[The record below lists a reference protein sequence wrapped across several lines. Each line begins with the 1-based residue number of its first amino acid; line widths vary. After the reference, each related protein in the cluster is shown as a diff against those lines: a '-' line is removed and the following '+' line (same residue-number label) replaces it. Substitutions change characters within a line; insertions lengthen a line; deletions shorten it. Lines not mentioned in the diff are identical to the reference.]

1 MIPFADSKV
10 NRCKGLVIWDREDG
24 IVRFAHHTV
33 QQFLLHSD
41 QTGKQ
46 TGDLQCSNDEA
57 ELYVGKICLTYL
69 LFSDFETQ
77 IQVRPAQNRTEQPSD
92 VPQAGPAYWIPE
104 MLGVRSSKLEL
115 PFRLLGLSPS
125 SSALDIDLGKQLRST
140 SELKRSAPSSEVF
153 KKYSLL
159 QYIIDHWVL
168 HTKGFDHRPSLSRK
182 LQDLA
187 MYKTLPFEFRP
198 WGRNRHYGK
207 YGCTSC
213 KPGSAASSEAERLP
227 FMSLLHYA
235 AEAGHWPLMESQW
248 IEEYLLHDVP
258 SDNRQTFQ
266 WDEDARHWLLGESLV
281 RECRHPGKSSDW
293 TICIA
298 IRNGHVTMVERLLS
312 RYYLKWPP
320 NFHATIINAVV
331 VAASCG
337 HKMIFGSLLEYLQS
351 SQPECLEKYV
361 REYGHIILALAAANG
376 HQAIVER
383 LCQEGVAVDEK
394 VDKYGETPISAAS
407 ANGHDDVV
415 RYLLASGARL
425 LKEGVTPLHR
435 AAEYGHATVARTLLE
450 LHRDSSVH
458 AGDRSWKFFDLL
470 GALNRDGETPLLQ
483 AARNG
488 HVGVVQV
495 ILELSSAKNE
505 RWSQAETP
513 ASSHEQKTALHS
525 AAANGHLE
533 VVKLIFDS
541 RKSSV
546 HWLDGNGQ
554 SPLMLAA
561 KGNHIS
567 VVEWLLPRNN
577 MWFEVDKSNRTALTH
592 ALIGGYR
599 EITQLLVEANPSR
612 LTRESLVLAAQ
623 IGKEDILEFLIETHR
638 RGGVNVYPDTTKKLL
653 FKAFR
658 QAQAEKLPEAARLLK
673 SHYEHE
679 I

>member
-41 QTGKQ
+41 QSGKQ
-46 TGDLQCSNDEA
+46 TGALQCSHNEA
-57 ELYVGKICLTYL
+57 ELHVGEMCLTYL

-77 IQVRPAQNRTEQPSD
+77 IQVRPAQSQTEQPSD
-92 VPQAGPAYWIPE
+92 VPRAGPAYWIPE
-104 MLGVRSSKLEL
+104 MLGVRSSKLER

-125 SSALDIDLGKQLRST
+125 SPALDIDLGKQLRSA
-140 SELKRSAPSSEVF
+140 SELKRPAPSSEVF

-168 HTKGFDHRPSLSRK
+168 HTKGFNHRPSLSRK

-198 WGRNRHYGK
+198 WGRNRHYSK
-207 YGCTSC
+207 YGCSSC
-213 KPGSAASSEAERLP
+213 QPGSAASSKAEKMP

-248 IEEYLLHDVP
+248 IEKCLLHEVP

-266 WDEDARHWLLGESLV
+266 WDEDARHRLLGESLV

-312 RYYLKWPP
+312 HYYVKWPP
-320 NFHATIINAVV
+320 NFHATIINAAV
-331 VAASCG
+331 VAASCE
-337 HKMIFGSLLEYLQS
+337 HKMIFELLLEYLQS
-351 SQPECLEKYV
+351 SQPGYFEKYV
-361 REYGHIILALAAANG
+361 RECGHIILALAAANG
-376 HQAIVER
+376 HQGIVER
-383 LCQEGVAVDEK
+383 LCQEGVPVDK
-394 VDKYGETPISAAS
+394 KIDKYGDTPISAAS
-407 ANGHDDVV
+407 ASGHDDVV
-415 RYLLASGARL
+415 RFLIANGARL
-425 LKEGVTPLHR
+425 LKEGATPLHR

-458 AGDRSWKFFDLL
+458 AGDRIWEPGDLL
-470 GALNRDGETPLLQ
+470 GALNQDGETPLHQ

-495 ILELSSAKNE
+495 MLEISSAKDE
-505 RWSQAETP
+505 RWLQAKTP
-513 ASSHEQKTALHS
+513 ASSHKQNALHL

-533 VVKLIFDS
+533 VVKLLFNKTEMS
-541 RKSSV
+541 MSQ
-546 HWLDGNGQ
+546 WLDGNGQ
-554 SPLMLAA
+554 SSLMLAI
-561 KGNHIS
+561 KGNHIP
-567 VVEWLLPRNN
+567 VVEWLLARNIGWYDADN
-577 MWFEVDKSNRTALTH
+577 SNRTVLTH
-592 ALIGGYR
+592 ALIGGYG
-599 EITQLLVEANPSR
+599 EITQLLVEDNPLR
-612 LTRESLVLAAQ
+612 ITRDSLVVAAQ
-623 IGKEDILEFLIETHR
+623 SGKEEILEYLIDTHR
-638 RGGVNVYPDTTKKLL
+638 KGKMNVYPDTTKKLL
-653 FKAFR
+653 FKASR
-658 QAQAEKLPEAARLLK
+658 QAQAEKLPEAARLLR
-673 SHYEHE
+673 SYYEQE
-679 I
+679 T